1 MVETLYIT
9 NRGQITIPA
18 KIRDSMNL
26 KVGDRV
32 VLVKINK
39 GLVIYNAYESDKD
52 IMKLYKSI
60 KPPKGKSTNP
70 DVALTKAK
78 KLKAVEYASWSIYWH
93 ERVFKIPYFRQV
105 QIIAEAVYVLEKYY
119 ELSKN
124 EVQQKL
130 IPILVHDNL
139 IIDGKEKMLASLTI
153 FYEKNVDF
161 EDSYTYFDM
170 LNSHILKIITFD
182 EKHFKRF
189 DDIEILSIV

>member
-26 KVGDRV
+26 KVGDRI
-32 VLVKINK
+32 VLAKINK

-78 KLKAVEYASWSIYWH
+78 KLKTLEYA
-93 ERVFKIPYFRQV
+93 
-105 QIIAEAVYVLEKYY
+105 
-119 ELSKN
+119 N
-124 EVQQKL
+124 
-130 IPILVHDNL
+130 
-139 IIDGKEKMLASLTI
+139 
-153 FYEKNVDF
+153 
-161 EDSYTYFDM
+161 
-170 LNSHILKIITFD
+170 
-182 EKHFKRF
+182 
-189 DDIEILSIV
+189 